1 MKGPFPIIC
10 RGHSGGRLLAEAFC
24 QNGFW
29 MGVTN
34 EKTKD
39 DMEFTLRRPVVREL
53 AYEGFHYPNMPA
65 ATQEQV
71 RQKMRALVEVSK
83 SQCPNP
89 AGYIAYGWKRAV
101 TTFMVQITL
110 DAFPEAKVVHLI
122 RDGRD
127 AMLSRLD
134 SRMRQLDDPC
144 NRLMVFGDEN
154 VSQYRGQPLTREV
167 VEQYRNEIEMHHWV
181 TAVRFGMR
189 GRLYAGRYLEVFYEE
204 LCAQPVETL
213 ARVFEFLEV
222 PFRAQ
227 AREWAAA
234 NASPARI
241 GKWKQNHAEL
251 KEAIAIGEPLLREL
265 GYV

>member
-1 MKGPFPIIC
+1 MQGPFPIIC

-29 MGVTN
+29 MGLTN

-39 DMEFTLRRPVVREL
+39 DMEFTQRSPVVREL
-53 AYEGFHYPNMPA
+53 AYEGFRYPNMSPA
-65 ATQEQV
+65 AQEQV
-71 RQKMRALVEVSK
+71 RQKMRALVETSK
-83 SQCPNP
+83 NHCPNP
-89 AGYIAYGWKRAV
+89 ADYVAYGWKRAV

-110 DAFPEAKVVHLI
+110 DAFPEAKAVHLI

-134 SRMRQLDDPC
+134 SRMRKLDDPY

-154 VSQYRGQPLTREV
+154 LSQYRGKPLTREV
-167 VEQYRNEIEMHHWV
+167 AEEYRNEIEMHHWV

-189 GRLYAGRYLEVFYEE
+189 GRMYDGRYMEVLYED
-204 LCAQPVETL
+204 LCSHPAETL
-213 ARVFEFLEV
+213 GRVFEFLEV
-222 PFRAQ
+222 PYRPQ
-227 AREWAAA
+227 AREWIIA
-234 NASPARI
+234 NASAGRM
-241 GKWKQNHAEL
+241 GKWKQNQEEL
-251 KEAIAIGEPLLREL
+251 KEAIAIGEPLLQEL